1 MPTSPRH
8 EDLAALARRHTAVVA
23 YRSAA
28 QHWGWALL
36 FEPTR
41 PQLVV
46 PRNRRVSESAR
57 SRLTV
62 SWRALNP
69 SDVVDGWVTSP
80 ARTVL
85 DCATALPF
93 GEALAVADSALRSGS
108 VSHRALLALAA
119 HHPARGR
126 ARVGRVVR
134 HASAAAANPFES
146 ALRAIALGVPGLLPQ
161 PQLTIRENGRFLG
174 RVDLGDR
181 ALRLAIEADSFAFH
195 GESWMLTRDARRYD
209 DLVAADWL
217 VLRFAWEHVVL
228 RQQWVSTVLSD
239 AVALRRVQLGGRW
252 STAAAAYRTN
262 RQPTHADRAG

>member
-46 PRNRRVSESAR
+46 PRNRRISESAR
-57 SRLTV
+57 SRLAV

-85 DCATALPF
+85 DCAT
-93 GEALAVADSALRSGS
+93 
-108 VSHRALLALAA
+108 
-119 HHPARGR
+119 
-126 ARVGRVVR
+126 
-134 HASAAAANPFES
+134 
-146 ALRAIALGVPGLLPQ
+146 
-161 PQLTIRENGRFLG
+161 
-174 RVDLGDR
+174 
-181 ALRLAIEADSFAFH
+181 
-195 GESWMLTRDARRYD
+195 
-209 DLVAADWL
+209 
-217 VLRFAWEHVVL
+217 
-228 RQQWVSTVLSD
+228 
-239 AVALRRVQLGGRW
+239 
-252 STAAAAYRTN
+252 
-262 RQPTHADRAG
+262 